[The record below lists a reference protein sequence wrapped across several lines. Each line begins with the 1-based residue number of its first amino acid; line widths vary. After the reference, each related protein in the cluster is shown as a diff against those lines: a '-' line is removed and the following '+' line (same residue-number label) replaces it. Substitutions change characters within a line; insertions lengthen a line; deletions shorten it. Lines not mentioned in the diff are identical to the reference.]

1 MCSFYKMPPKTQR
14 ATSKNASDSEHVLT
28 KLQARINQLQM
39 EKSDLQDALKR
50 TQITL
55 QHMENSKPRP
65 KANID
70 WTHVFSSKLKNLNIE
85 NNECDTDSLGATSS
99 ELSIDE
105 EVSCSEEGEETD
117 APEGE

>member
-1 MCSFYKMPPKTQR
+1 MPPKKSAMTS
-14 ATSKNASDSEHVLT
+14 SKNAELQVSNQVS

-55 QHMENSKPRP
+55 QHIENSKPRP

-105 EVSCSEEGEETD
+105 EVPCSEEGEETD
-117 APEGE
+117 ASEGE